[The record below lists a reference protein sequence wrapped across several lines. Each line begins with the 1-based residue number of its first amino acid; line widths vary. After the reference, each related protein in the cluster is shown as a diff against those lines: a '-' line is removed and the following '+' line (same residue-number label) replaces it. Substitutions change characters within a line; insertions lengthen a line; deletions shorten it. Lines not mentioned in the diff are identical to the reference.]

1 MLKRIVKN
9 VLYTIKIIRKQ
20 LNPYIADYQ
29 IYRVMKKTFKSFLL
43 LVFCLPAFINSSEAQ
58 QAGWRGP
65 GRSGVYNE
73 TGLLKSWPA
82 TGPTLLWESAEVGI
96 GYSSVIAVDDVIY
109 ITGSRDGKDYLSAL
123 TSDGKKKWEVEYGKI
138 GTKNYQESRCTPT
151 YNDGKL
157 YVISGQGDL
166 ACISK
171 EGKLLWTVN
180 HYQKYNATEQRF
192 GIAESP
198 LVVDN
203 KVIATPAGTR
213 AFMVAFN
220 ADNGS
225 VVWETPVVETG
236 AMYASP
242 LLIEFNGIKTI
253 VTYSQKYIV
262 GINAS
267 NGNVIWKFD
276 YEAVNNEHRGR
287 NHINT
292 PLYRDGFIVA
302 GNGYGQT
309 GAKIKLNATSDPSLV
324 WKNPELNPH
333 VGGKILLGNY
343 IYSSTH
349 DNNNMGRWTCT
360 DWNTGETKWITQWK
374 NKGSIIAADGMIYIY
389 EEKDGNVALIRPDPA
404 KLDVVSS
411 FRITKGEGPHW
422 AHMVI
427 DKGRLFV
434 RHGNYLAAF
443 SIKAGK

>member
-1 MLKRIVKN
+1 MADIIKTTKPVLKN
-9 VLYTIKIIRKQ
+9 II
-20 LNPYIADYQ
+20 LYIAKTQ
-29 IYRVMKKTFKSFLL
+29 NSKNMKKSFKFILIIAICLL
-43 LVFCLPAFINSSEAQ
+43 TYYNIAEAQ

-82 TGPTLLWESAEVGI
+82 AGPALLWESTEIGM
-96 GYSSVIAVDDVIY
+96 GYSSVTVVDDVIY

-151 YNDGKL
+151 YNNGKL

-171 EGKLLWTVN
+171 DGKMLWTVN
-180 HYQKYNATEQRF
+180 HYQKYDATEQRF

-203 KVIATPAGTR
+203 KVIATPAGNK

-236 AMYASP
+236 AMYVSP

-253 VTYSQKYIV
+253 VTNSQKYIV

-267 NGNVIWKFD
+267 DGKVLWKFD
-276 YEAVNNEHRGR
+276 YETVNDQQRGR

-309 GAKIKLNATSDPSLV
+309 GAKIKLNAGADPSFV
-324 WKNPELNPH
+324 WKNLNVNPH
-333 VGGKILLGNY
+333 VGGLILLGNY
-343 IYSSTH
+343 VYNSTH

-360 DWNTGETKWITQWK
+360 DWNTGETKWITQWN

-422 AHMVI
+422 AHPVI
-427 DKGRLFV
+427 NNGRLFL
-434 RHGNYLAAF
+434 RHGNYLAVFNIRA
-443 SIKAGK
+443 K